1 VLRIKWLDGVLNP
14 LVPPGGVAQ
23 KRNYY
28 SLWRIGLLRL
38 AVRGDSGRVL
48 DSEAKKKLVS
58 NPQWN
63 ERVCSP
69 QSWEYLQSLVMSF
82 CAFTSFLSQKSH
94 P

>member
-1 VLRIKWLDGVLNP
+1 VRRIKWLDGVLNP

-48 DSEAKKKLVS
+48 DSEAKQKLVS
-58 NPQWN
+58 IRNGMSAS
-63 ERVCSP
+63 V
-69 QSWEYLQSLVMSF
+69 LLSLGSICKVW
-82 CAFTSFLSQKSH
+82 
-94 P
+94 